1 MAKPASKNPR
11 MRIERDSMGELR
23 VPASALWGA
32 QTQRALDNFHLS
44 GRPMPSAFVQALALV
59 KASAAVVNGH
69 LGLLDRAR
77 ADAIM
82 EAATAIA
89 GGAHADQFPVDRY
102 QTGSGTSSNMNAN
115 EVIAHVA
122 AAASQQAI
130 HPNDHVNLGQS
141 SNDVIPTALRVM
153 AVQGARQDLL
163 PALRHLRKTI
173 DKRAKA
179 LGRIV
184 KTGRTHL
191 MDAMPLTVAQEFGAW
206 SAQLDSAQARIED
219 SLKRVR
225 RLPIGGTAIGTGI
238 NAHPKFGKGV
248 AKALS
253 VATGAKFEQA
263 TNTFEGLA
271 AQDDLVELSGQLN
284 ALAVALM
291 KIGNDLRWM
300 NSGPLAGL
308 GEIELPALQPGS
320 SIMPGKVNPV
330 IPEALCMACAQVM
343 GLHQAIS
350 IAGQSGNFQLNVMLP
365 LIACDID
372 ESLQLLSVAMIALA
386 DKAIAGLQ
394 VRQDTVA
401 AALDRNP
408 ILVTALNP
416 VIGYENAAKIA
427 KRAYAERRPVLDVA
441 LEDSGLDEKT
451 LRRLLDP
458 AGLAKG
464 GIKAGAAAGG

>member
-173 DKRAKA
+173 DKRAKS

-427 KRAYAERRPVLDVA
+427 KRAYAERRPVLQVA
-441 LEDSGLDEKT
+441 LEDSGLDDKT

-458 AGLAKG
+458 ADLAKG